1 MSVGSDIELHVFE
14 ELCQHA
20 VPAVTLGIDV
30 LGSWDEKPW
39 RLHQSLSMSRYANRS
54 QPHVTDLWCA
64 ASGSWPIPPLM
75 QCRLIDEHLSH
86 TVGPVEPDED
96 GPADLDPQDLEVL
109 FEEEDDLSFLLAS
122 FPHEDDP
129 LITLDMYGLYI
140 THHSIRSATTSGDI
154 ASIKETILRTWSDI
168 LPRHSLMNAFLLKPQ
183 DLIGVSIIQ
192 FLVEIV
198 PPEIRIPAIDVP
210 ILRRTKWYSDD
221 STSIET
227 AYMRDSQTGY
237 ELLIDAGHEGWCFP
251 PRNIQCNLHIEGRI
265 AFLSLRH
272 PLRQG
277 AVLSFFIHDDWV
289 DPGVS
294 ADSHATSDET
304 SLVGFPRWISSPVFV
319 VSEGGSVTSGIG
331 GLKANSASGT
341 SVPPTCSHETDKSPL
356 LGTSVQ
362 DVVPTCQFRPNPDIR
377 IPFDEDLPIV
387 RHTEQGPIVIGR
399 TIPPPNWSQST
410 LYRAASA
417 AGSVSRTTHGQLFVR
432 VRTWVVEHVDG
443 GRYAPRDFTMRAQLL
458 VRLREKIKRVWQD
471 VIGPNDH
478 LGINVVRPAPFADAD
493 GTRYLP
499 ILAEANRPGRCTL
512 QPVLFAVREIAAR
525 GVMSPTWCACL
536 VPSVFSV
543 ADVYEACQPAG
554 ELHQLLVPQGSHE
567 QRWMGPRHTR
577 TATVGLFVPVWWDAR
592 LQPEEGHDDLSLMQ
606 RGGGRECSR
615 SPRRAEDTTPFST
628 QSSSTQLLAHVFR
641 LSREHRVLSLDR
653 ASFSNTFGASQIVL
667 GCTSASWLHRLAHCQ
682 LATG

>member
-1 MSVGSDIELHVFE
+1 
-14 ELCQHA
+14 
-20 VPAVTLGIDV
+20 
-30 LGSWDEKPW
+30 
-39 RLHQSLSMSRYANRS
+39 
-54 QPHVTDLWCA
+54 
-64 ASGSWPIPPLM
+64 
-75 QCRLIDEHLSH
+75 
-86 TVGPVEPDED
+86 
-96 GPADLDPQDLEVL
+96 
-109 FEEEDDLSFLLAS
+109 
-122 FPHEDDP
+122 
-129 LITLDMYGLYI
+129 
-140 THHSIRSATTSGDI
+140 
-154 ASIKETILRTWSDI
+154 
-168 LPRHSLMNAFLLKPQ
+168 MNAFLLKPQ
-183 DLIGVSIIQ
+183 DLIGASIIQ

-198 PPEIRIPAIDVP
+198 PPEIRIPAIDEP

-237 ELLIDAGHEGWCFP
+237 ELLIDAGHVEWCFP

-277 AVLSFFIHDDWV
+277 AVLSFFIHDDWI

-304 SLVGFPRWISSPVFV
+304 SLFNLPQGTSSPPFV
-319 VSEGGSVTSGIG
+319 VSEENSVTSGLG
-331 GLKANSASGT
+331 GLKVNSDSGT
-341 SVPPTCSHETDKSPL
+341 SDPFRCPHEDDSSSL
-356 LGTSVQ
+356 LGTLVQ
-362 DVVPTCQFRPNPDIR
+362 DVVPHCQFRPNPDIR

-417 AGSVSRTTHGQLFVR
+417 AGAVSRTTHGQLIVR

-471 VIGPNDH
+471 VVGPDDH

-512 QPVLFAVREIAAR
+512 QPVLFAVREITAR
-525 GVMSPTWCACL
+525 GVVPPEWCACL

-554 ELHQLLVPQGSHE
+554 ESHQLPQSSHG

-577 TATVGLFVPVWWDAR
+577 EATVGLFVPVWWDAR
-592 LQPEEGHDDLSLMQ
+592 LQPEEK
-606 RGGGRECSR
+606 
-615 SPRRAEDTTPFST
+615 P
-628 QSSSTQLLAHVFR
+628 SSSSGSCYPTLAHF
-641 LSREHRVLSLDR
+641 SLG
-653 ASFSNTFGASQIVL
+653 N
-667 GCTSASWLHRLAHCQ
+667 GCR
-682 LATG
+682 

>member
-1 MSVGSDIELHVFE
+1 MTLGCFFTCPLVKGGSTQPWPYHGNVVEAYCDDLIWYCGAAGNIVIYPNPWQVDALDDYIDPFQAIRSAAQLRFDVIADLQAPWYWIDACSRHTHQAIVKNHSNSRDSSKLNRQVSIGSDIELHVFE

-129 LITLDMYGLYI
+129 LITLEMYGLYI

-168 LPRHSLMNAFLLKPQ
+168 LPRHGLMNAFLLKPQ

-237 ELLIDAGHEGWCFP
+237 ELLIDAGHEGWCFH

-319 VSEGGSVTSGIG
+319 VSEGGSVASGIG

-356 LGTSVQ
+356 MGTSVQ

-387 RHTEQGPIVIGR
+387 RHTEQGPIAIGR

-432 VRTWVVEHVDG
+432 VRTWVVLMAAG
-443 GRYAPRDFTMRAQLL
+443 MP
-458 VRLREKIKRVWQD
+458 
-471 VIGPNDH
+471 
-478 LGINVVRPAPFADAD
+478 LG
-493 GTRYLP
+493 T
-499 ILAEANRPGRCTL
+499 
-512 QPVLFAVREIAAR
+512 
-525 GVMSPTWCACL
+525 
-536 VPSVFSV
+536 
-543 ADVYEACQPAG
+543 
-554 ELHQLLVPQGSHE
+554 
-567 QRWMGPRHTR
+567 
-577 TATVGLFVPVWWDAR
+577 
-592 LQPEEGHDDLSLMQ
+592 SL
-606 RGGGRECSR
+606 C
-615 SPRRAEDTTPFST
+615 
-628 QSSSTQLLAHVFR
+628 
-641 LSREHRVLSLDR
+641 VLSCL
-653 ASFSNTFGASQIVL
+653 
-667 GCTSASWLHRLAHCQ
+667 
-682 LATG
+682 